1 MHNKHPYHSLRELLI
16 VIPGVIVGLTLLLAL
31 FAKSLAPPAP
41 VKLLQVDL
49 APVAKVEVEVA
60 SVAGTQ
66 MAKSGEEVVKAVC
79 ATCHAT
85 GLLNAPKIGDKIAW
99 KARIDQGYATLVKHA
114 LMGIRMMPAKGGNS
128 ALNEKEIAE
137 AVKFMTNSSGA
148 KF

>member
-16 VIPGVIVGLTLLLAL
+16 VILGVIVGLTLLLAL
-31 FAKSLAPPAP
+31 FAKNLAPPLAP
-41 VKLLQVDL
+41 VKPLQVDL
-49 APVAKVEVEVA
+49 TPVAKVEVA

-66 MAKSGEEVVKAVC
+66 IEKSGEEVVKTVC

-99 KARIDQGYATLVKHA
+99 KPRIDQGYATLVKHA

>member
-31 FAKSLAPPAP
+31 FAKNLAPPLAP
-41 VKLLQVDL
+41 VKPLQVDL
-49 APVAKVEVEVA
+49 TPVAKVEVA
-60 SVAGTQ
+60 SVASTQ
-66 MAKSGEEVVKAVC
+66 IEKSGEEVVKTVC

-85 GLLNAPKIGDKIAW
+85 GLLNAPKIGDKMAW
-99 KARIDQGYATLVKHA
+99 KPRIDQGYATLVKHA

>member
-1 MHNKHPYHSLRELLI
+1 MNNKHPYHSLRELLI

-31 FAKSLAPPAP
+31 FAKNLAPPLAP
-41 VKLLQVDL
+41 VKPLQVDL
-49 APVAKVEVEVA
+49 APVAKVEVA
-60 SVAGTQ
+60 SVASTQ
-66 MAKSGEEVVKAVC
+66 IEKSGEEVVKTVC

-99 KARIDQGYATLVKHA
+99 KPRIDQGYATLVKHA

>member
-31 FAKSLAPPAP
+31 FAKNLAPPLAP
-41 VKLLQVDL
+41 VKPLQVDL
-49 APVAKVEVEVA
+49 APVAKVEVA

-66 MAKSGEEVVKAVC
+66 IKKSGEEVVKTVC

-99 KARIDQGYATLVKHA
+99 KPRIDQGYATLVKHA